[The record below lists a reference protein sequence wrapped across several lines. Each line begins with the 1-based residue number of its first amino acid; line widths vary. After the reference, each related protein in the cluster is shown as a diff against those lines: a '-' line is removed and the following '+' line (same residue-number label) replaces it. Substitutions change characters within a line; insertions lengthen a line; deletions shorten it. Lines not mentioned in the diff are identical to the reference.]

1 MEWFIW
7 VKASIG
13 GFIGLWGCPTSH
25 RFWRLV
31 SPFRT
36 ASSPKRFPMGHFSM
50 IGVRA
55 SSMRAAGNRRA
66 MCTCQAA
73 VLRLSPKPT
82 KGCCGA
88 STAAFSW
95 RLASMCRFGP
105 TRVLFCIVWWA
116 PKGLRRCSE
125 PAFRWTSTLHGSS
138 GRGHRRPASRAR
150 RQRVPRV
157 GVPSVFARVYRR
169 GASGWKRRRREGMAR
184 PSVLVCQRSC
194 FEVASCFYAKSGGFQ
209 PFGRISCLCPFGCA
223 LFRRTG
229 DRNGSRYWNCEPCV
243 LQGVLRV
250 RRF

>member
-1 MEWFIW
+1 MSDLASLLATGFSFPDGKLAQALSNGAFLDDWR
-7 VKASIG
+7 ASIVDACG
-13 GFIGLWGCPTSH
+13 GESAGDVHLSSRCAAAFAETDEGLLRREYS
-25 RFWRLV
+25 RLFLAPGV
-31 SPFRT
+31 DVPIWPYESPFF
-36 ASSPKRFPMGHFSM
+36 ASYGGRPRGSVAVPNPHFD
-50 IGVRA
+50 G
-55 SSMRAAGNRRA
+55 RRA
-66 MCTCQAA
+66 
-73 VLRLSPKPT
+73 
-82 KGCCGA
+82 
-88 STAAFSW
+88 
-95 RLASMCRFGP
+95 
-105 TRVLFCIVWWA
+105 
-116 PKGLRRCSE
+116 
-125 PAFRWTSTLHGSS
+125 LHGSS

-243 LQGVLRV
+243 LQGVIA
-250 RRF
+250 

>member
-1 MEWFIW
+1 MGEGIDWRLHRAVGLSDLASLLATGFSFPDGKLAQALSNGAFLDDW
-7 VKASIG
+7 RASIVDACG
-13 GFIGLWGCPTSH
+13 GESAGDVHLSSRCAAAFAETDEGLLRREVQPPFPGA
-25 RFWRLV
+25 WRRCADLALRE
-31 SPFRT
+31 SFF
-36 ASSPKRFPMGHFSM
+36 ASYGGRPRGSVAVPNPHFD
-50 IGVRA
+50 G
-55 SSMRAAGNRRA
+55 RRA
-66 MCTCQAA
+66 
-73 VLRLSPKPT
+73 
-82 KGCCGA
+82 
-88 STAAFSW
+88 
-95 RLASMCRFGP
+95 
-105 TRVLFCIVWWA
+105 
-116 PKGLRRCSE
+116 
-125 PAFRWTSTLHGSS
+125 LHGSS

-243 LQGVLRV
+243 LQGVIA
-250 RRF
+250 

>member
-55 SSMRAAGNRRA
+55 SSMRAAGRCALVKPLCCGFRRNRRRV
-66 MCTCQAA
+66 AA
-73 VLRLSPKPT
+73 ARVQPPFP
-82 KGCCGA
+82 GA
-88 STAAFSW
+88 W
-95 RLASMCRFGP
+95 
-105 TRVLFCIVWWA
+105 
-116 PKGLRRCSE
+116 RRCADLALRESFFASYGGR
-125 PAFRWTSTLHGSS
+125 PRGSVAVPNPHFDGRRALHGSS

-243 LQGVLRV
+243 LQGVIA
-250 RRF
+250 

>member
-88 STAAFSW
+88 STAAFPGAW
-95 RLASMCRFGP
+95 
-105 TRVLFCIVWWA
+105 
-116 PKGLRRCSE
+116 RRCADLALRESFFASYGGR
-125 PAFRWTSTLHGSS
+125 PRGSVAVPNPHFDGRRALHGSS

-243 LQGVLRV
+243 LQGVIA
-250 RRF
+250 